1 MNLKSTYSIALA
13 AFLAA
18 AALFA
23 GDQADAQEGQAL
35 AVSQIGV
42 VNIDAIR
49 ANSEAFKKARAEI
62 MKYND
67 AANAALQKE
76 NDQLSAANEELNRK
90 RTLLAPE
97 AFAAERKSFEQSV
110 AEFQRKLQEQQKSVN
125 QIQVD
130 AIGKINAK
138 IAEIV
143 TDYAKQNN
151 LALVLPAQGVVLR
164 ADSMSMDA
172 YVLERLNKELPSVT
186 VSLPAK

>member
-1 MNLKSTYSIALA
+1 MNLKSTYTIALA
-13 AFLAA
+13 AFLAL

-23 GDQADAQEGQAL
+23 GDQADAQEAQAL

-49 ANSEAFKKARAEI
+49 NNSEAFKKARAEI

-76 NDQLSAANEELNRK
+76 NDQLRAANEELNRK

-130 AIGKINAK
+130 AIGKINTK

>member
-1 MNLKSTYSIALA
+1 MNLKSTYTIALA
-13 AFLAA
+13 AFLAL

-23 GDQADAQEGQAL
+23 GEQADAQEAQAL

-49 ANSEAFKKARAEI
+49 NNSEAFKKARAEI

-76 NDQLSAANEELNRK
+76 NDQLRAANEELNRK

-172 YVLERLNKELPSVT
+172 YVLEHLNKELPSVT